1 MTFLGFNLEHLTGSN
16 EAGAFNYEG
25 RSYDVCLKS
34 ASRTET
40 LGSAASEE
48 KIGII
53 AKSEDFVS
61 SLKKKYVAPTKCEE
75 KINAGCGLFATTHS
89 TSS

>member
-25 RSYDVCLKS
+25 RSYGVCLS
-34 ASRTET
+34 ASRTQT

-61 SLKKKYVAPTKCEE
+61 SLKK
-75 KINAGCGLFATTHS
+75 N
-89 TSS
+89 TSLPQNVKKR

>member
-1 MTFLGFNLEHLTGSN
+1 MTFFGFNLEHLTGSN

-61 SLKKKYVAPTKCEE
+61 SLKK
-75 KINAGCGLFATTHS
+75 N
-89 TSS
+89 TSLPQNVKKR